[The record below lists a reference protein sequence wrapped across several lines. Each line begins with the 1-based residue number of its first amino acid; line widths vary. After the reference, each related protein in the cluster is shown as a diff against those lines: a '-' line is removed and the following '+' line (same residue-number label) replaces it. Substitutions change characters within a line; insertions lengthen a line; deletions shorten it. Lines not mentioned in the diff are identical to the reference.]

1 MNRSQSEST
10 VLVRRKMNSLL
21 SFASHT
27 ALAMLVT
34 FVTDVLWGSLH
45 VVIHESGHVLAAL
58 MVGSRI
64 KQVGISK
71 VGPFVRRESA
81 RTPLRN
87 AIVALAGP
95 GINILTWGAFL
106 VFGLPHAWIALAL
119 GLINLLPLP
128 NSDLLKSLSYMQ
140 RQQED

>member
-1 MNRSQSEST
+1 MI
-10 VLVRRKMNSLL
+10 LL
-21 SFASHT
+21 PGGAYHGAIQLLAALT
-27 ALAMLVT
+27 AD
-34 FVTDVLWGSLH
+34 FLWGSLH
-45 VVIHESGHVLAAL
+45 IVIHESGHMLAAV

-71 VGPFVRRESA
+71 AGPFVRRESA

-95 GINILTWGAFL
+95 GINILTWAIFMAFR
-106 VFGLPHAWIALAL
+106 LPHAWIALVL
-119 GLINLLPLP
+119 GLMNLLPLP

-140 RQQED
+140 RQPQD

>member
-1 MNRSQSEST
+1 MS
-10 VLVRRKMNSLL
+10 SLL
-21 SFASHT
+21 SVVSHGAIQT
-27 ALAMLVT
+27 LAA
-34 FVTDVLWGSLH
+34 FVTDFLWGSLH
-45 VVIHESGHVLAAL
+45 IVIHESGHMLAAL

-71 VGPFVRRESA
+71 LGPFVRRESA

-119 GLINLLPLP
+119 GLMNLLPLP

-140 RQQED
+140 RP

>member
-1 MNRSQSEST
+1 MYHFHSECSFLT
-10 VLVRRKMNSLL
+10 RRKMSSLL
-21 SFASHT
+21 SVVSHGAIQT
-27 ALAMLVT
+27 LAA
-34 FVTDVLWGSLH
+34 FVTDFLWGSLH
-45 VVIHESGHVLAAL
+45 IVIHESGHMLAAL

-71 VGPFVRRESA
+71 LGPYVRRESA

-106 VFGLPHAWIALAL
+106 VFGLPH
-119 GLINLLPLP
+119 
-128 NSDLLKSLSYMQ
+128 
-140 RQQED
+140 

>member
-1 MNRSQSEST
+1 MI
-10 VLVRRKMNSLL
+10 SLL
-21 SFASHT
+21 GGVYHGAIQPLG
-27 ALAMLVT
+27 A
-34 FVTDVLWGSLH
+34 FVTDFLWGSLH
-45 VVIHESGHVLAAL
+45 IVIHESGHMLAAL

-71 VGPFVRRESA
+71 LGPFVRRESA

-95 GINILTWGAFL
+95 GINILTWVVFL

-119 GLINLLPLP
+119 GLMNLLPLP

-140 RQQED
+140 RP

>member
-1 MNRSQSEST
+1 MS
-10 VLVRRKMNSLL
+10 SLL
-21 SFASHT
+21 SVVSHGAIQT
-27 ALAMLVT
+27 LAA
-34 FVTDVLWGSLH
+34 FVTDFLWGSLH
-45 VVIHESGHVLAAL
+45 IVIHESGHMLAAL

-71 VGPFVRRESA
+71 LGPYVRRESA

-119 GLINLLPLP
+119 GLMNLLPLP

-140 RQQED
+140 RP